1 MSATTFVLKRAGDS
15 ATARR
20 AEHFFTETAR
30 VAEGA
35 ALWEAG
41 DIAAFG
47 QLMNASG
54 RSSAHNYEARA
65 NLSVCSR
72 RCPLSCMPALL
83 LQLLCAGL
91 ASPGSV
97 LNTKL
102 SDGQLRRKCS

>member
-54 RSSAHNYEARA
+54 RSSAHNYEAGPI
-65 NLSVCSR
+65 S
-72 RCPLSCMPALL
+72 
-83 LQLLCAGL
+83 LCAPVAVHFPACQGGCFNCFAL
-91 ASPGSV
+91 IWHRPDQCSTRSSQMDSSG
-97 LNTKL
+97 TK
-102 SDGQLRRKCS
+102 RR